1 MHERCG
7 RRLAGQRLTGAH
19 ELKWLPPHRS
29 HAITTLPFRNPAVH
43 RPFGLFAVAFDLLA
57 DPCLRWSVGGRWRGG
72 GMARRRRKGIQMAG
86 TALARRATRLLVLV
100 VAMAVLTGPAAAS

>member
-57 DPCLRWSVGGRWRGG
+57 QAGVAHPVTTSLKGRAKAVCCRGAEAHVAGGANGEH
-72 GMARRRRKGIQMAG
+72 Q
-86 TALARRATRLLVLV
+86 
-100 VAMAVLTGPAAAS
+100 PAEPWPQSSAPRYP